1 MPFTAPA
8 WSPVQLPVLLRGE
21 AARIAP
27 WLEDRRPARLALHLV
42 AIVAGAGLFGAAV
55 GAWRGAEQAGY
66 VALKFPLVLLLTS
79 LGNALLNGM
88 LAPLLGLDLG
98 VRASLRA
105 VLFSFTIA
113 SAILGACSPLMAFLV
128 WNLPPLG
135 APDSGAAHSVLL
147 LTLVATIAFAGVMAN
162 VRLRQLLQQL
172 SGSPRVA
179 RRVLLAWLAGNLFL
193 GSQISWILRPF
204 VGSPGLPVAFLR
216 DDALNGSFFEAVFQA
231 ARHLLSIH

>member
-1 MPFTAPA
+1 M
-8 WSPVQLPVLLRGE
+8 PVLLRGE

-27 WLEDRRPARLALHLV
+27 WLGDRRPARLALHLV
-42 AIVAGAGLFGAAV
+42 VIVAGAGLFGAAV
-55 GAWRGAEQAGY
+55 GAWRGVEQAAY
-66 VALKFPLVLLLTS
+66 VALKFPLVILLTS

-88 LAPLLGLDLG
+88 LAPLLGLNLG

-113 SAILGACSPLMAFLV
+113 STILGAGSPLMAFLV

-135 APDSGAAHSVLL
+135 APGSGVAHSVLL
-147 LTLVATIAFAGVMAN
+147 LTLVATISFAGVMAN

-179 RRVLLAWLAGNLFL
+179 RRVLLAWLTGNLFL

-216 DDALNGSFFEAVFQA
+216 DDALHGSFFEAVFRA
-231 ARHLLSIH
+231 ARHLLSVH